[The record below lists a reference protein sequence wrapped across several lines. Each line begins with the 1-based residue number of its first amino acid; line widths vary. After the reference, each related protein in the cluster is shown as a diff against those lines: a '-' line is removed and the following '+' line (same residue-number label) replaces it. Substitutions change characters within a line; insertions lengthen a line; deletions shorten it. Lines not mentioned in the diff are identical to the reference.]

1 MSHFSFTA
9 AAVILQSTTTIHTA
23 TTNRLSK
30 YQAAIASDILIYLRM
45 NIIRHQST
53 TQDDENM
60 IDVRLRSSKNFRKK
74 KEYYLFLLH
83 LHSFKSRCMKAG
95 RDENSSFLLPFWS
108 LLNNWM
114 DESFLTFNRRESI
127 LFLYKKK
134 ENIFF
139 NLELFLYL
147 NAVSIVDYTFIRLN

>member
-74 KEYYLFLLH
+74 
-83 LHSFKSRCMKAG
+83 R
-95 RDENSSFLLPFWS
+95 
-108 LLNNWM
+108 
-114 DESFLTFNRRESI
+114 I
-127 LFLYKKK
+127 LF
-134 ENIFF
+134 IFIAF
-139 NLELFLYL
+139 AF
-147 NAVSIVDYTFIRLN
+147 F